1 MRRNKPGFWS
11 RSVHLFVGL
20 LFVPFFGISKFLLC
34 ILYFY
39 FAKWLR
45 SAVSPAH
52 DSARLVRRREGV
64 QTAADSQLPAV
75 YADTLSCP
83 VLLLTVFLSTDKVY
97 FSQMP
102 SCICLQTNQICL
114 KILFSH
120 LVQWPPSVTCAFAD
134 SCYRWYLVLL
144 GIIITQ
150 VNLSSKTTI
159 SDYNKCWHMI
169 RDFCLCHQLHADT
182 KSRPY
187 WSYQQKLILSTISK
201 WENLIRYNNMELQ
214 CSPQWV
220 SDGSDL
226 SVLHCQLSDNSF
238 HDNYIFFVLFSHHHH
253 CLICVMMT
261 IIQAENLIIDWCG
274 DEGWWWT
281 SSCGVILL
289 CRWH

>member
-1 MRRNKPGFWS
+1 M
-11 RSVHLFVGL
+11 GL
-20 LFVPFFGISKFLLC
+20 PFVPFICISKFLFC
-34 ILYFY
+34 IFTYFY

-52 DSARLVRRREGV
+52 DSVRLVRRREGV

-220 SDGSDL
+220 SDGFDFFFDT
-226 SVLHCQLSDNSF
+226 V
-238 HDNYIFFVLFSHHHH
+238 NYLTIHS
-253 CLICVMMT
+253 MT
-261 IIQAENLIIDWCG
+261 IIFSLFSLVIITIAWLVSWWQLYKLRIWSLIG
-274 DEGWWWT
+274 AVMKG
-281 SSCGVILL
+281 GGGRALVV
-289 CRWH
+289 